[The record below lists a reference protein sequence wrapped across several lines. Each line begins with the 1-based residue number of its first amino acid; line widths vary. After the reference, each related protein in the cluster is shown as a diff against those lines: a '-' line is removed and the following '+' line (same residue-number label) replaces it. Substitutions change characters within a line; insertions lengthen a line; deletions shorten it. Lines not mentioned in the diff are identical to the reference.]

1 MKAPKVSFVICTYN
15 AKELARRCIESI
27 KMQDYPKN
35 RIEIICVDGG
45 STDSTLKLLEKYKVK
60 IIHNK
65 NRLPEGKGMGKFLG
79 YRAAMGQFIAIVDQ
93 DNEIQGNE
101 WLKDMLFPMLND
113 KKVFGSA
120 CMLLTEKDD
129 PAINRYISLIGTD
142 PFAAYRSLDGV
153 LGLRRIKLDDKG
165 KYFSYDM
172 NLKNMIITGGNC
184 FIYRKKA
191 LDSIGGYTID
201 TDVIYSIAEKGS
213 VLAIPKNART
223 WHHATKSIA
232 EFIGKKISWS
242 KNYSERLQKGRKFK
256 WIPEDRKGKIELIKN
271 VLMNLLIIPNL
282 YISIKHYNE
291 SKESAWLLHPLMAFL
306 VTAFYGLNFSIS
318 KIDNLLHKL

>member
-1 MKAPKVSFVICTYN
+1 MRAPKVSFVICTYN

-27 KMQDYPKN
+27 KMQNYPKN

-65 NRLPEGKGMGKFLG
+65 NRLPEGKGNGKWLG
-79 YRAAMGQFIAIVDQ
+79 YRAARGQFIAIVDQ
-93 DNEIQGNE
+93 DNEIQGKN
-101 WLKDMLFPMLND
+101 WLKEMLNPLIKD
-113 KKVFGSA
+113 NKIFGSA
-120 CMLLTEKDD
+120 CKLLTEKDD

-142 PFAAYRSLDGV
+142 PFAAYLSLDGV

-184 FIYRKKA
+184 FVYRKKA
-191 LDSIGGYTID
+191 LDEIGGYTVD
-201 TDVIYSIAEKGS
+201 TDVIYSMAEKGGR
-213 VLAIPKNART
+213 LAIPKNART
-223 WHHATKSIA
+223 WHHAATSVM
-232 EFIGKKISWS
+232 EFIRKKISWS
-242 KNYSERLQKGRKFK
+242 KNYSERLQKERKFK
-256 WIPEDRKGKIELIKN
+256 WIPEDRKGKIELMKN

-282 YISIKHYNE
+282 YISIKRYNE

-306 VTAFYGLNFSIS
+306 VTAFYGLSF
-318 KIDNLLHKL
+318 L